1 MTQED
6 EPGKMRL
13 DKWLWHTRFF
23 KTRSLAAKI
32 CQGGQ
37 VRVNGTLTKK
47 AHYQI
52 APGDT
57 LTFAQRDQIRI
68 IKVTELLPRRGSAPM
83 AQACYEDLA
92 PPSAESRLPK
102 DRISTPRPGQDGPGS
117 RPNKQDRRALTKLRG
132 KD

>member
-1 MTQED
+1 MASASQDD

-23 KTRSLAAKI
+23 KTRSLAAKV
-32 CQGGQ
+32 CQGGH

-57 LTFAQRDQIRI
+57 LTFAQRDQIRVI
-68 IKVTELLPRRGSAPM
+68 EVIELLPRRGSAPV
-83 AQACYEDLA
+83 AQACYNDLA
-92 PPSAESRLPK
+92 PPSIESKMPK
-102 DRISTPRPGQDGPGS
+102 DRVSAGKTGPES
-117 RPNKQDRRALTKLRG
+117 RPNQRDRRALTKLRG

>member
-1 MTQED
+1 MVQAD

-32 CQGGQ
+32 CQAGQ

-52 APGDT
+52 SPGDT

-68 IKVTELLPRRGSAPM
+68 IKITELLPRRGSAPM

-92 PPSAESRLPK
+92 PPSAETRLPT
-102 DRISTPRPGQDGPGS
+102 DRTPGGKPAGISPGS
-117 RPNKQDRRALTKLRG
+117 RPNKQARRALTKLRG

>member
-1 MTQED
+1 MANSAPDD

-32 CQGGQ
+32 CQAGQ

-52 APGDT
+52 VPGDT
-57 LTFAQRDQIRI
+57 LTFAQHDQIRV
-68 IKVTELLPRRGSAPM
+68 IKVTELLPRRGSAPV
-83 AQACYEDLA
+83 AQSCYEDLA
-92 PPSAESRLPK
+92 PPSAATKMPK
-102 DRISTPRPGQDGPGS
+102 DRVIVTKTGPES
-117 RPNKQDRRALTKLRG
+117 RPSQRDRRALTKLRG